1 MCGGAFVSDD
11 LRVRLQNFLIKGHV
25 VVAFGMTELGGL
37 PIVSLPDVKLGTT
50 GSLCPM
56 VQVIV
61 IDDDGNRIKPLENG
75 EICFKLPFKF
85 LGYLG
90 NIETPNDNEWYRTGD
105 IGYFDKNTDFHIIRY
120 VYLILIIKMR
130 KNIQ

>member
-61 IDDDGNRIKPLENG
+61 IDDDGNRLKMEKFVSNFPLNFSGIWETLKHQTTMNG
-75 EICFKLPFKF
+75 
-85 LGYLG
+85 
-90 NIETPNDNEWYRTGD
+90 IEQVTLD
-105 IGYFDKNTDFHIIRY
+105 
-120 VYLILIIKMR
+120 ILIKTLISTLLDMY
-130 KNIQ
+130 I